1 MKLIKEITKFLNHL
15 EIKIRHQLSHWPIV
29 YAFIGSIGV
38 ILIWRGVWMIADDFS
53 MSGLFSMLLGVF
65 ISISTGLFVSFFVGD
80 KIIISGIK
88 QEKRIDEKT
97 EDEIKKEEITLV
109 EIKKDLKEIKEDIE
123 DIEELEEM
131 EKH

>member
-1 MKLIKEITKFLNHL
+1 
-15 EIKIRHQLSHWPIV
+15 
-29 YAFIGSIGV
+29 
-38 ILIWRGVWMIADDFS
+38 
-53 MSGLFSMLLGVF
+53 MLLGVF

-123 DIEELEEM
+123 DLEEVEEV
-131 EKH
+131 EKN

>member
-131 EKH
+131 EKN